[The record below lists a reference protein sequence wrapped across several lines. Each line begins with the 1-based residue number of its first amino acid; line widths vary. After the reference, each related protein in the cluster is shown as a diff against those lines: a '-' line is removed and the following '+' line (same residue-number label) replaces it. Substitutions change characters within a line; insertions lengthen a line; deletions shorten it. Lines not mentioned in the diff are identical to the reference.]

1 MKLRRFAVIA
11 VACVGVAAAGMTSAP
26 RALAYGHAAQP
37 LAQLTFSQNCM
48 NPEICGANGAKG
60 GFGQWG
66 WIEIDSGGY
75 GDAAGA
81 GCGHLQGFGAGG
93 GGGPG
98 PITWVYG
105 SAADAATGGF
115 QIVAID
121 PYNSYYLVSPFG
133 LAFPT
138 TPGHYSQMDAPGIQ
152 TQVQVAP

>member
-1 MKLRRFAVIA
+1 MKLRRLAVIA
-11 VACVGVAAAGMTSAP
+11 VACVAVAAAGMTSAP

-37 LAQLTFSQNCM
+37 LAQLTFSQNCV
-48 NPEICGANGAKG
+48 NPDICGADGAKG

-66 WIEIDSGGY
+66 WIEIDNYGF

-81 GCGHLQGFGAGG
+81 GCGHLQGFGAGA

-98 PITWVYG
+98 PITWEYG
-105 SAADAATGGF
+105 TAETLPYGF
-115 QIVAID
+115 QIVATD
-121 PYNSYYLVSPFG
+121 PYDSYYVVNQFG

-152 TQVQVAP
+152 TQVQVGP